1 MGSKLIPN
9 YSLQV
14 EFLDYGEHG
23 MHCQFFIRKGEE
35 RVASTPPQPANL
47 QICLDLLCSIAKSFE
62 IPEAECAGLGI
73 MLETA
78 FRQRT
83 KTVRER
89 IEAERQRIVPA
100 TPLDTALVTITSNI
114 LTALKECEARK
125 KK

>member
-35 RVASTPPQPANL
+35 RVESTPPQPANL
-47 QICLDLLCSIAKSFE
+47 QICLDLLCSIAKFFE
-62 IPEAECAGLGI
+62 IPEAECVGLGI

-78 FRQRT
+78 FRRLA
-83 KTVRER
+83 
-89 IEAERQRIVPA
+89 EARRRRFVLP
-100 TPLDTALVTITSNI
+100 TPLDTALVTITSSV
-114 LTALKECEARK
+114 LTALEGCVARK
-125 KK
+125 KN